1 MQEKESSFNM
11 GKIILVTGGARSGK
25 SSYAE
30 KLAKETFGKILY
42 IATSIPFDEE
52 MKLRVKKHKAQRP
65 KEWETFEGYKDYDI
79 NLSEK
84 LKNTNGVLLDCIT
97 NMVTNLILEK
107 CTDVDNINKEE
118 ILEIEAY
125 VDGEINKLIELIE
138 MNDSKFIIVT
148 NEVGMGLVPEYPLGR
163 LFRDIAGRAN
173 QILAKAAEEVYFCVS
188 GIPVR
193 IK

>member
-1 MQEKESSFNM
+1 M

-30 KLAKETFGKILY
+30 KLAKDTIGNILY